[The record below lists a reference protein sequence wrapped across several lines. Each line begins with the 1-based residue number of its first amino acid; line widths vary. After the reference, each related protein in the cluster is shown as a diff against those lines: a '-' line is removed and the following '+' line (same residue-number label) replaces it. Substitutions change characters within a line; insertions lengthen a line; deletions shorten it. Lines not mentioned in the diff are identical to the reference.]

1 MSARFHAAAAV
12 AATVAAAV
20 FVAVV
25 LVGCASAPFGANA
38 IVPAPAAAA
47 VAAASAGMSA
57 AEISRA
63 ADLYVLKCARCHK
76 FHDPA
81 DYADAE
87 WGMWMTKMSQKAR
100 LPAED
105 AALVAR
111 YLDASR
117 KVSVARGPASP
128 L

>member
-1 MSARFHAAAAV
+1 MSARFHAAAA
-12 AATVAAAV
+12 AAV

-25 LVGCASAPFGANA
+25 LGGCASAPFGSHA

-47 VAAASAGMSA
+47 AAAATAGMPP

-87 WGMWMTKMSQKAR
+87 WGTWMTKMSQKAR

-105 AALVAR
+105 AALLAR

>member
-1 MSARFHAAAAV
+1 M
-12 AATVAAAV
+12 
-20 FVAVV
+20 
-25 LVGCASAPFGANA
+25 P
-38 IVPAPAAAA
+38 P
-47 VAAASAGMSA
+47 

-105 AALVAR
+105 AALLAR

-117 KVSVARGPASP
+117 KSGANRGPVPP

>member
-1 MSARFHAAAAV
+1 MSARFHSAV
-12 AATVAAAV
+12 AATVVLVAAGFTA
-20 FVAVV
+20 A

-47 VAAASAGMSA
+47 VAATSAGMSA

-87 WGMWMTKMSQKAR
+87 WGTWMTKMSQKAR

-105 AALVAR
+105 AALLAR